1 MSSNLTDFFPAGG
14 GGGGGSLVSYD
25 PLTLNRV
32 NTLETWMVTKY
43 SQAAYVDSTHNYFW
57 SSMTNNG
64 LSGFGQVGAAIDM
77 ATSSSAFQTIVD
89 ITNTGKGGKLIC
101 VAGPCVELNVV
112 VTFKITIDG
121 TATEIEYTNLQGFR
135 MRGMLGGI
143 LAGRPDTSSTTSGL
157 TASPFDGK
165 YYHMRSATGGAS
177 NSNGFATMDI
187 TNRWSLPTVFDGI
200 NQIQFKDTCKVEV
213 KANMTDTADNRNKAG
228 VIVVPN

>member
-1 MSSNLTDFFPAGG
+1 MSNFSTFFPAA
-14 GGGGGSLVSYD
+14 GGGGGSLISYD

-32 NTLETWMVTKY
+32 NVSETYMVSKY
-43 SQAAYVDSTHNYFW
+43 SGGAWLNSTNQVFW
-57 SSMTNNG
+57 RSMTNNAVSG
-64 LSGFGQVGAAIDM
+64 LGQVGAAIDM

-101 VAGPCVELNVV
+101 VAGPCVEVNVV

-143 LAGRPDTSSTTSGL
+143 LAGRPDTDSTTAGL
-157 TASPFDGK
+157 NASPYDGR
-165 YYHMRSATGGAS
+165 YYHFRNSSGGAS
-177 NSNGFATMDI
+177 NSNGFACSEI
-187 TNRWSLPTVFDGI
+187 TNYWSLPTVFDGI

-213 KANMTDTADNRNKAG
+213 KANMTDTASNRNKAG

>member
-1 MSSNLTDFFPAGG
+1 MSNFSTFFPAA
-14 GGGGGSLVSYD
+14 GGGGGSLISYD

-32 NTLETWMVTKY
+32 NVSETYMVSKY
-43 SQAAYVDSTHNYFW
+43 SGGAWYNCTQQVFW
-57 SSMTNNG
+57 NSMTNNAVSG
-64 LSGFGQVGAAIDM
+64 LGQVGAAIDM

-101 VAGPCVELNVV
+101 VAGPCVEVNVV

-121 TATEIEYTNLQGFR
+121 TATEIEYTNLQGVR

-143 LAGRPDTSSTTSGL
+143 LAGRPDTDSTTAGL
-157 TASPFDGK
+157 NASPYDGR
-165 YYHMRSATGGAS
+165 YYHFRNSSGGAS
-177 NSNGFATMDI
+177 NSNGFACSEI
-187 TNRWSLPTVFDGI
+187 TNYWSLPTVFDGI

-213 KANMTDTADNRNKAG
+213 KANMTDTASNRNKAG

>member
-1 MSSNLTDFFPAGG
+1 MSNFSTFFPSA

-32 NTLETWMVTKY
+32 NADELLFVSKY
-43 SQAAYVDSTHNYFW
+43 VQSAFLPSTHNYFW
-57 SSMTNNG
+57 QSMTNATYG
-64 LSGFGQVGAAIDM
+64 SLYGQVGAAIDM
-77 ATSSSAFQTIVD
+77 TTSSNAFQTIVD

-101 VAGPCVELNVV
+101 VVGPCVEVNVV

-135 MRGMLGGI
+135 MRGALGGI
-143 LAGRPDTSSTTSGL
+143 LAGRPDTTSTTSGL

-165 YYHMRSATGGAS
+165 YYHSRSSTGGAS
-177 NSNGFATMDI
+177 NSNGFASGDVG
-187 TNRWSLPTVFDGI
+187 NYWSLPTVFDGI

-213 KANMTDTADNRNKAG
+213 KANMTDTASNRNKAG

>member
-32 NTLETWMVTKY
+32 NVSETYMVSKY
-43 SQAAYVDSTHNYFW
+43 VQNAFLPTTHNYFW
-57 SSMTNNG
+57 QSMTNNAASG
-64 LSGFGQVGAAIDM
+64 LGQVGAAIDM
-77 ATSSSAFQTIVD
+77 TTSSNAFQTIVD

-101 VAGPCVELNVV
+101 VVGPCVEVNVV

-135 MRGMLGGI
+135 MRGVLGGI

-165 YYHMRSATGGAS
+165 YYHMRSATGGL
-177 NSNGFATMDI
+177 
-187 TNRWSLPTVFDGI
+187 SLI
-200 NQIQFKDTCKVEV
+200 HI
-213 KANMTDTADNRNKAG
+213 
-228 VIVVPN
+228 

>member
-1 MSSNLTDFFPAGG
+1 MSNLTTFFPAA
-14 GGGGGSLVSYD
+14 GGGSLISYD

-32 NTLETWMVTKY
+32 NVSEITMVSKY
-43 SQAAYVDSTHNYFW
+43 SGGAWLNSTNQVFW
-57 SSMTNNG
+57 RSMTNNAVSG
-64 LSGFGQVGAAIDM
+64 LGQVGAAIDM

-101 VAGPCVELNVV
+101 VAGPCVEVNVV

-143 LAGRPDTSSTTSGL
+143 LAGRPDTDTTTPGL
-157 TASPFDGK
+157 NASPYDGR
-165 YYHMRSATGGAS
+165 YYHFRNSNGGAS
-177 NSNGFATMDI
+177 NSNGFACSEI
-187 TNRWSLPTVFDGI
+187 SNYWSLPTVFDGI

-213 KANMTDTADNRNKAG
+213 KANMTDTASNRNKAG

>member
-1 MSSNLTDFFPAGG
+1 MSKFTDYFPTS
-14 GGGGGSLVSYD
+14 GGGGGSVTSYD

-32 NTLETWMVTKY
+32 NAIENLFVSKY
-43 SQAAYVDSTHNYFW
+43 TQSAFLSTTHSYFW
-57 SSMTNNG
+57 SSMTNNAV
-64 LSGFGQVGAAIDM
+64 SGFGQVGAAIDM

-101 VAGPCVELNVV
+101 VVGPCVEVNVV

-121 TATEIEYTNLQGFR
+121 TATEIEYTNLKGFR
-135 MRGMLGGI
+135 MRGALGGI

-165 YYHMRSATGGAS
+165 YYHSRSSTGGAS
-177 NSNGFATMDI
+177 NSNGFASMDVG
-187 TNRWSLPTVFDGI
+187 NYWSLPTVFDGI

-213 KANMTDTADNRNKAG
+213 KANMTDTASNRNKAG